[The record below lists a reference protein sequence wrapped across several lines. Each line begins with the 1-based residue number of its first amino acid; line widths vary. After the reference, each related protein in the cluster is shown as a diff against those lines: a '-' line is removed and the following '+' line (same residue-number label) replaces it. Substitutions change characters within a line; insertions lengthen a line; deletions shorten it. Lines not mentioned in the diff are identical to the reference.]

1 MSLSEEPSFAE
12 LVAAVEAES
21 FAADLS
27 DASRQSGA
35 QNFVLETPEWIFRF
49 PRKFIDFDLELAV
62 LATLDGRLPVR
73 TPKVEWVGQHSRFC
87 AYRKIIG
94 TPFDADAYRSAS
106 RASQQA
112 LAESLAEYLV
122 ALHSA
127 VTEEEAASLG
137 IPEFFT
143 LAHRADLITPERIP
157 ETVRP
162 VVSSILDRSREI
174 SGHVE
179 GRVLLDND
187 FTSDNFV
194 LSEEMGVLSGVWDY
208 SGVTMGPPSFD
219 FRALLRNPDPLT
231 EDVVR
236 AYEDSTGLEICREAY
251 TLALRITDVLIA
263 LRSERPE
270 ALERL
275 VATWR

>member
-1 MSLSEEPSFAE
+1 MPTSEVPSLVE
-12 LVAAVEAES
+12 LVTAVEAES

-27 DASRQSGA
+27 DATLQSGA
-35 QNFVLETPEWIFRF
+35 QNFVLETPGWIFRF

-62 LATLDGRLPVR
+62 LATLDGRLPIQ
-73 TPKVEWVGQHSRFC
+73 TPKVEWVGRHSRFC

-94 TPFDADAYRSAS
+94 IPFDADAYRSAS
-106 RASQQA
+106 RARQQA
-112 LAESLAEYLV
+112 LAASLAEYLV
-122 ALHSA
+122 ALHGS
-127 VTEEEAASLG
+127 VTDEEAASLG
-137 IPEFFT
+137 IPDFFT
-143 LAHRADLITPERIP
+143 LAQRADLIAPERIP

-162 VVSSILDRSREI
+162 EVSGMLDRSREI
-174 SGHVE
+174 SGQVE
-179 GRVLLDND
+179 GRALLDND

-194 LSEEMGVLSGVWDY
+194 LSDEMGVLSGVWDY

-231 EDVVR
+231 EDVVH
-236 AYEDSTGLEICREAY
+236 AYERSTGLEICREAY

-263 LRSERPE
+263 LRSERPY